1 MLLSTL
7 LMDRYERDYLSK
19 AIQANHDREDLNER
33 ILIAG
38 IGLFGSV
45 ISVATLLILTLIFGG

>member
-1 MLLSTL
+1 
-7 LMDRYERDYLSK
+7 MDRYERDYLSK

>member
-1 MLLSTL
+1 
-7 LMDRYERDYLSK
+7 MDKYERDHLSK

-33 ILIAG
+33 ILVVG

-45 ISVATLLILTLIFGG
+45 IILATLLILTLVFGG